1 MPVKKVAH
9 YREWVNTKLGSTYVF
24 DEEVANKTYL
34 NVSKINWKDGV
45 ANCFYILRDCEE
57 GLDCREIQKR
67 IAYRMKKWRKFGS
80 RYLCMVTPMSARG
93 GICRYEIQYYQK
105 MEDKPTDE
113 FAEDFENVV
122 LRSLEKCEF

>member
-34 NVSKINWKDGV
+34 NVSNIHCKDGV
-45 ANCFYILRDCEE
+45 ASCTYIVRNIEE
-57 GLDCREIQKR
+57 GLDCNEIRKR

-80 RYLCMVTPMSARG
+80 KYLCLVTQMASRG
-93 GICRYEIQYYQK
+93 GIARYEVQYYQK
-105 MEDKPTDE
+105 IEDKPTDE
-113 FAEDFENVV
+113 FAEDFERVV
-122 LRSLEKCEF
+122 KESMQV